1 MFLLISLA
9 IFTGVTAPNVAA
21 INRIG
26 NLRAG
31 SGSSSLG
38 STNNRPSISTSRG
51 NSVVPIILPSPPR
64 FNGNRR
70 GSSSSFGNRGSSSS
84 FGSRGS
90 SSSFGSRGSSSSF
103 GSRGSSFSGGRGG
116 GRGKRNVV
124 NIRQSR
130 RVSASFGYSFYLG
143 WTTLL
148 LEGFAIVFNALL
160 TKKFRSPNTTNVI
173 NMT

>member
-51 NSVVPIILPSPPR
+51 NSLVPIILPSPPR

-70 GSSSSFGNRGSSSS
+70 GSSSSFGNRRSSSS
-84 FGSRGS
+84 FGN
-90 SSSFGSRGSSSSF
+90 RGSSSSF

-116 GRGKRNVV
+116 GRGRGKRNVV
-124 NIRQSR
+124 NSRQSR

-160 TKKFRSPNTTNVI
+160 TKKFRSPNTTNAI